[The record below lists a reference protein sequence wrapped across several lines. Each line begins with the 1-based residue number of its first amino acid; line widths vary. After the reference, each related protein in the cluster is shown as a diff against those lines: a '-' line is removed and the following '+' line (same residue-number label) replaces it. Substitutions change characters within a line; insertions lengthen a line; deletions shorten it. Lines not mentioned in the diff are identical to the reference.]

1 MNKFELY
8 SNFTIS
14 KTKFLKFLET
24 LPEQIELDDLI
35 KLIFQNKETLKVDL
49 LSFNKGLIR

>member
-1 MNKFELY
+1 MNKSELY

-35 KLIFQNKETLKVDL
+35 KLIFQNRETLKAD
-49 LSFNKGLIR
+49 